1 MFNGIIFNQGVIKKI
16 TKRDKGINI
25 FINSILKLTKKD
37 IGVSVACDGVCL
49 TLISIKNRL
58 MEFYLSDETIQR
70 SKFKFLKIK
79 DNINLELPLKYGQKI
94 SGHICQGHVD
104 TVGKISTIKKI
115 DKSYLFDFEIIK
127 KERKNL
133 IEKASIC
140 INGISL
146 TISKVTQ
153 KGFQVWVI
161 PHTFKL
167 TNLSSLK
174 KSSLVNIEI
183 DILSKYVR
191 NYFNEKNN
199 YASIESIINIAKKGG
214 MFILVDDEKREN
226 EGDLIISTSDSSAK
240 NINFMAK
247 YGRGLICL
255 ALDSIQ
261 AKRLNLSLMSPINQS
276 RNKTAF
282 TISIEAKKG
291 ITTGISAKDRA
302 KTIKI
307 ASKKNVNKKDI
318 VSPGHIFPIIA
329 KDGGVLVRAG
339 HTEASVD
346 ISKLA
351 KKNNSAVICE
361 IMNEDGTMAKG
372 QDLFNFAKKHNLKI
386 GKIEDLIAY
395 RLKKEKLIK
404 LKKQS
409 DIEVKNQKYKIRIY
423 ENLLDGSEHFA
434 LVKGNIK
441 KGIVPRVRV
450 ISSNVVQ
457 NYLINQQ
464 LPNSFD
470 KTLNYFKKFN
480 NCVLVFIKDT
490 NLKSVTQ
497 TLKDYKN
504 KDFYKKG
511 NDKLIRNYGIGA
523 QIIKD
528 LKIKNMI
535 LITKSLK
542 KVIGLEGYDIKINK
556 QEII

>member
-1 MFNGIIFNQGVIKKI
+1 MKKNNF
-16 TKRDKGINI
+16 T
-25 FINSILKLTKKD
+25 S
-37 IGVSVACDGVCL
+37 
-49 TLISIKNRL
+49 
-58 MEFYLSDETIQR
+58 
-70 SKFKFLKIK
+70 
-79 DNINLELPLKYGQKI
+79 
-94 SGHICQGHVD
+94 
-104 TVGKISTIKKI
+104 
-115 DKSYLFDFEIIK
+115 
-127 KERKNL
+127 
-133 IEKASIC
+133 IEKI
-140 INGISL
+140 IS
-146 TISKVTQ
+146 
-153 KGFQVWVI
+153 
-161 PHTFKL
+161 
-167 TNLSSLK
+167 
-174 KSSLVNIEI
+174 
-183 DILSKYVR
+183 
-191 NYFNEKNN
+191 
-199 YASIESIINIAKKGG
+199 IAKKGG

-226 EGDLIISTSDSSAK
+226 EGDLIISSSDANAK
-240 NINFMAK
+240 YINFMAK

-255 ALDSIQ
+255 ALDRIQ

-307 ASKKNVNKKDI
+307 ASKRNVNKKEI

-351 KKNNSAVICE
+351 NKNNSAVICE
-361 IMNEDGTMAKG
+361 IMNEDGTMSKG
-372 QDLFNFAKKHNLKI
+372 KDLFDFAKKHNLKI

-409 DIEVKNQKYKIRIY
+409 DIIVKNQKFKIRIY

-434 LVKGNIK
+434 LIKGNIK
-441 KGIVPRVRV
+441 KDITPRVRV

-464 LPNSFD
+464 LPNSFN

-535 LITKSLK
+535 LITKSPK
-542 KVIGLEGYDIKINK
+542 KVIGLEGYDIKITK
-556 QEII
+556 QELI

>member
-1 MFNGIIFNQGVIKKI
+1 MK
-16 TKRDKGINI
+16 
-25 FINSILKLTKKD
+25 
-37 IGVSVACDGVCL
+37 
-49 TLISIKNRL
+49 
-58 MEFYLSDETIQR
+58 
-70 SKFKFLKIK
+70 
-79 DNINLELPLKYGQKI
+79 
-94 SGHICQGHVD
+94 
-104 TVGKISTIKKI
+104 
-115 DKSYLFDFEIIK
+115 
-127 KERKNL
+127 
-133 IEKASIC
+133 
-140 INGISL
+140 
-146 TISKVTQ
+146 
-153 KGFQVWVI
+153 
-161 PHTFKL
+161 
-167 TNLSSLK
+167 
-174 KSSLVNIEI
+174 
-183 DILSKYVR
+183 
-191 NYFNEKNN
+191 KNN
-199 YASIESIINIAKKGG
+199 YTSIENIISIAKKGG

-226 EGDLIISTSDSSAK
+226 EGDLIISTSDSNAK
-240 NINFMAK
+240 NINFMSK

-255 ALDSIQ
+255 ALDTLQ
-261 AKRLNLSLMSPINQS
+261 AKKLNLPPMTLVNKS
-276 RNKTAF
+276 RNQTAF
-282 TISIEAKKG
+282 TVSIEAKKG

-302 KTIKI
+302 RTINV
-307 ASKKNVNKKDI
+307 ASKKNVNKNDI

-372 QDLFNFAKKHNLKI
+372 NDLFSFAQKHKLKI

-409 DIEVKNQKYKIRIY
+409 DIHFKERKYKIRIY

-434 LVKGNIK
+434 LIKGNIK
-441 KGIVPRVRV
+441 KNTTPRVRV

-464 LPNSFD
+464 LPNSFNN
-470 KTLNYFKKFN
+470 TLNYFKKFN
-480 NCVLVFIKDT
+480 NCVLVFIRDT
-490 NLKSVTQ
+490 NLRSVTQ

-535 LITKSLK
+535 LITRSPK
-542 KVIGLEGYDIKINK
+542 KVIGLEGYDIKITK

>member
-1 MFNGIIFNQGVIKKI
+1 MKK
-16 TKRDKGINI
+16 
-25 FINSILKLTKKD
+25 NSF
-37 IGVSVACDGVCL
+37 S
-49 TLISIKNRL
+49 
-58 MEFYLSDETIQR
+58 
-70 SKFKFLKIK
+70 
-79 DNINLELPLKYGQKI
+79 
-94 SGHICQGHVD
+94 
-104 TVGKISTIKKI
+104 
-115 DKSYLFDFEIIK
+115 
-127 KERKNL
+127 
-133 IEKASIC
+133 
-140 INGISL
+140 
-146 TISKVTQ
+146 
-153 KGFQVWVI
+153 
-161 PHTFKL
+161 
-167 TNLSSLK
+167 
-174 KSSLVNIEI
+174 
-183 DILSKYVR
+183 
-191 NYFNEKNN
+191 
-199 YASIESIINIAKKGG
+199 SIENIINIAKKGG

-226 EGDLIISTSDSSAK
+226 EGDLIISTSDCNSK

-255 ALDSIQ
+255 ALDSVQ
-261 AKRLNLSLMSPINQS
+261 AKKLNLTLMSPINES

-282 TISIEAKKG
+282 TVSIEARKG
-291 ITTGISAKDRA
+291 ITTGISAMDRA

-307 ASKKNVNKKDI
+307 ASKKNVNKKEI
-318 VSPGHIFPIIA
+318 VSPGHVFPIIA

-361 IMNEDGTMAKG
+361 IMNENGTMAKG
-372 QDLFNFAKKHNLKI
+372 QELFSFAEKHKLKI

-395 RLKKEKLIK
+395 RLKKEKLIR

-409 DIEVKNQKYKIRIY
+409 DIKVKNQKYKIRIY

-434 LVKGNIK
+434 LIKGNIK
-441 KGIVPRVRV
+441 RGTIPRVRV

-457 NYLINQQ
+457 NYLINQK
-464 LPNSFD
+464 LPNSFN

-504 KDFYKKG
+504 KEFYKKG

-535 LITKSLK
+535 LITSSLK
-542 KVIGLEGYDIKINK
+542 KVIGLDGYDIKINK